1 LYGKCQRQGP
11 RPPRLETRRTGRRLA
26 PASKRHLDAALTLAG
41 GSNPPADPAFADRF
55 PQDDPLAAM
64 SL

>member
-1 LYGKCQRQGP
+1 V
-11 RPPRLETRRTGRRLA
+11 LA
-26 PASKRHLDAALTLAG
+26 DGTI
-41 GSNPPADPAFADRF
+41 PPADPAFTDRF

>member
-1 LYGKCQRQGP
+1 VLI
-11 RPPRLETRRTGRRLA
+11 LA
-26 PASKRHLDAALTLAG
+26 D
-41 GSNPPADPAFADRF
+41 GSNPPADPAFAERF

>member
-1 LYGKCQRQGP
+1 MNAVAAVNAP
-11 RPPRLETRRTGRRLA
+11 LA
-26 PASKRHLDAALTLAG
+26 YAAFVATYLPILADSAVG
-41 GSNPPADPAFADRF
+41 DRF